1 MEDGD
6 FVNRIKPTRLVLLN
20 IIVLQRDRR
29 VTIVISKTGHV
40 K

>member
-20 IIVLQRDRR
+20 IIVLQRDRND
-29 VTIVISKTGHV
+29 
-40 K
+40 